1 MAKRSKGGK
10 PARIQRIDR
19 EITGA
24 ADEIDGRTIQPVARI
39 RGFIG
44 NWESEAGRAEF
55 ARLRL
60 EPQAAVIE
68 EAGGKTRR
76 LRLDQSPRPGLT
88 AMLLLAVALTAL
100 LWWLGWRLT

>member
-1 MAKRSKGGK
+1 MAKRSKNRK
-10 PARIQRIDR
+10 PVRIQRIDR

-24 ADEIDGRTIQPVARI
+24 ADEIDGRTIQPVARL
-39 RGFIG
+39 RGLIG
-44 NWESEAGRAEF
+44 NWDSDAGRAEF
-55 ARLRL
+55 ASLRL

-88 AMLLLAVALTAL
+88 TMLLIAVAVAAL
-100 LWWLGWRLT
+100 LWWLGRRMH